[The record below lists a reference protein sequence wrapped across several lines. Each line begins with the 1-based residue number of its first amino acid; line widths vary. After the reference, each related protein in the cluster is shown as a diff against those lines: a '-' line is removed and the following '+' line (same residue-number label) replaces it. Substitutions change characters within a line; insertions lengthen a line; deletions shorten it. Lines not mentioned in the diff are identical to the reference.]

1 MILSLPHHGFLWG
14 HFTFIIANW
23 ITFFLPDSFDLKFWK
38 TVRIHFLHLFF
49 FITQKIKW
57 NEFHLEKFSFPPPPH
72 VLKGGTLFK
81 GRLNLI
87 LNPWKRCFE
96 GGFSHPNIIFDVSL
110 INFLHPRRCSIRWQ
124 TFEVSRLGWGGGELR
139 RRVLFFLIDR
149 NVSKVSSKLRR
160 PSLSNPFASRSLNYS
175 DVNTSFKMS
184 EVKTRQAVGFCTG
197 IVTSEQRR
205 NR

>member
-1 MILSLPHHGFLWG
+1 MR
-14 HFTFIIANW
+14 
-23 ITFFLPDSFDLKFWK
+23 SFYVHYRQLN
-38 TVRIHFLHLFF
+38 HLFF
-49 FITQKIKW
+49 TWLIWPEILKNCENSLPSLIFFYHPKNKVKW
-57 NEFHLEKFSFPPPPH
+57 ISFGKVFLSPPPH
-72 VLKGGTLFK
+72 VLKGGTLFE